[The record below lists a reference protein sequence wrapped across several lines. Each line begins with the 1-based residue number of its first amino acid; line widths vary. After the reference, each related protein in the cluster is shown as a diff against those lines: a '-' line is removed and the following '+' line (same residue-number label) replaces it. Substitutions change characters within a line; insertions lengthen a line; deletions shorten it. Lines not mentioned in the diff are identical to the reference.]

1 MIKPYDRRSSKRPHT
16 QEQTILM
23 DNNINLIS
31 NETENSNT
39 NINNKSLLS
48 PNLIATTN
56 NSLLQNSIKHSNHS
70 FIIRPPSANSS
81 SNNLS
86 LAKPLLVLINPKS
99 GGKLG
104 QKILRKF
111 TWLLNPRQV
120 FDLTLPGCPKFP

>member
-16 QEQTILM
+16 HEQTLLT
-23 DNNINLIS
+23 DNTTFNS
-31 NETENSNT
+31 NEIENSNNT
-39 NINNKSLLS
+39 NKSLLS

-56 NSLLQNSIKHSNHS
+56 NSLLQNSLKHSNHS
-70 FIIRPPSANSS
+70 FIVRPPSTTSCP
-81 SNNLS
+81 NNVS

>member
-16 QEQTILM
+16 QEQTLLA
-23 DNNINLIS
+23 DTNTTFNS
-31 NETENSNT
+31 NDIENSNNT
-39 NINNKSLLS
+39 NKSLLS

-56 NSLLQNSIKHSNHS
+56 NPLLQNSLKHSNHS
-70 FIIRPPSANSS
+70 FIVRPPSANSCP
-81 SNNLS
+81 NNVS